1 MPKLIIQ
8 RNSEWNNK
16 AREIGIYSNGKK
28 LGTIKDGMTKDFEL
42 EAGTHDIYAKID
54 WCRSP
59 KLNLKIEEHNTRI
72 LKLSGFKY
80 GKWLMPVMLS
90 FIALSILATYVLGMR
105 WNYFV
110 FIPGIVLVYLGYF
123 ITFGRK
129 RYLRL
134 TE

>member
-16 AREIGIYSNGKK
+16 AREIGIYSNSKK
-28 LGTIKDGMTKDFEL
+28 LGTIKDGMTKHFEL